1 MVAGSHLSL
10 DEAGGRP
17 NCQRDAH
24 EHIVE
29 APPDVPLSQVA
40 PGRPP
45 GEEMVVVRVEG
56 ATQVH
61 QAATQDPLNQRALL
75 RKLSNRP
82 GLALFRMYI
91 KIRSRY
97 VHIPAQHELAY
108 FSRILGL
115 ERRGVLVERFE
126 ESHFRREVS
135 TTVGHIDRPDG
146 DTSDFRHND
155 SILAIERGMNEQ
167 RLLGRDFLADVKT
180 DARVA
185 FAAVPIAPV
194 PLHLTQCRWHLVGL
208 RLDLLQADDIRTLA
222 LDPLLALALTGP
234 DPTDIPG
241 RELNG
246 LHGQISAPGNDNN
259 QHRCGGRVCRSDG
272 IRLPGS
278 S

>member
-1 MVAGSHLSL
+1 MFRCRRLRQGAHQVKRRSLFGSRV
-10 DEAGGRP
+10 RP
-17 NCQRDAH
+17 R
-24 EHIVE
+24 
-29 APPDVPLSQVA
+29 S
-40 PGRPP
+40 
-45 GEEMVVVRVEG
+45 
-56 ATQVH
+56 T
-61 QAATQDPLNQRALL
+61 
-75 RKLSNRP
+75 SP

-146 DTSDFRHND
+146 DTGDFRHND

-167 RLLGRDFLADVKT
+167 RPLGRDFLADVKT

-185 FAAVPIAPV
+185 FAAVPTAPV
-194 PLHLTQCRWHLVGL
+194 PLHLTQCGWHLVGL

-222 LDPLLALALTGP
+222 LDPLLDLALTRP
-234 DPTDIPG
+234 DPIDVPG

-246 LHGQISAPGNDNN
+246 LHGQISASGHDNN